1 MKFFGGELFALFTPM
16 FSYILQKD
24 DPESKIILQNRG
36 TKHGLSRQDQGHS
49 EMPLHE
55 RKEKYQL
62 MTLSDFHTIHIDMII
77 ISVQLERI
85 ISY

>member
-1 MKFFGGELFALFTPM
+1 MKTKLNILARYGVESFIIFEMGRPKSFLEETP
-16 FSYILQKD
+16 FIY
-24 DPESKIILQNRG
+24 RV
-36 TKHGLSRQDQGHS
+36 SRQDQGHS